1 MSNDTQAVAD
11 NTNPGSQTSG
21 EESGAQDELDS
32 LLQEYEQDT
41 GTTGEQQTQPAQEP
55 SQRDPQVETLLMKQT
70 QDDINSAANS
80 IKEAS
85 GVELP
90 DRFFR
95 GYLHDA
101 VDGDPRALRLWQNR
115 HNDPKGWNKYLNALA
130 KEASEEMKGIPDKS
144 ASEDRDAVE
153 SAVRNASTHQQSSD
167 DEPDWSDMS
176 DQEFA
181 QTKMKLAR
189 AAKKG

>member
-11 NTNPGSQTSG
+11 NANPESQTSG

-32 LLQEYEQDT
+32 LLQEYEQET
-41 GTTGEQQTQPAQEP
+41 STTGEQQTQPDTS
-55 SQRDPQVETLLMKQT
+55 SQRDSQVEVLLMKQT

-115 HNDPKGWNKYLNALA
+115 HNDPKGWNKYLNVLA
-130 KEASEEMKGIPDKS
+130 KEASEELKGVPDRS

-153 SAVRNASTHQQSSD
+153 SAVRNASKHQQSSD
-167 DEPDWSDMS
+167 DEPDWSQMS

-189 AAKKG
+189 DAKKV